1 LSQINAVAAHSAIY
15 GPNSISAFQR
25 DEMALQAETPRIMR
39 SAPPP
44 VVVVVDQDAAVRSS
58 LKFSLELEGF
68 SVRVYGNAADFLDA
82 RLEEADCLVIEQ
94 RVPAMTGIE
103 LIGKLR
109 ARNIATPAVLMVS
122 QPNLAVSACAEKAHV
137 PIVEKP
143 FLGNALVDKIR
154 QVCRPKTD

>member
-1 LSQINAVAAHSAIY
+1 
-15 GPNSISAFQR
+15 
-25 DEMALQAETPRIMR
+25 MALQAQTTRTTR
-39 SAPPP
+39 SAPSP

-82 RLEEADCLVIEQ
+82 GLDEADCLVIEQ
-94 RVPAMTGIE
+94 RVPAMTGME
-103 LIGKLR
+103 LISKLR
-109 ARNIATPAVLMVS
+109 AQNIATPAVLIVS
-122 QPNLAVSACAEKAHV
+122 QPNLAVSASAEKAHV

-154 QVCRPKTD
+154 QVCGSKAG

>member
-1 LSQINAVAAHSAIY
+1 LQAQVTRARHSA
-15 GPNSISAFQR
+15 PS
-25 DEMALQAETPRIMR
+25 
-39 SAPPP
+39 P

-68 SVRVYGNAADFLDA
+68 SMRAYGNAADFLDA
-82 RLEEADCLVIEQ
+82 RLDDADCLVIDQ
-94 RVPAMTGIE
+94 RVPAMSGIE

-109 ARNIATPAVLMVS
+109 AQNIATPAVLIVS
-122 QPNLAVSACAEKAHV
+122 QPNLAVSASAEKAHV

-154 QVCRPKTD
+154 QVCGTKAD